1 MDFILATLY
10 VLIPLALAR
19 SSLGLRPQYQEKIE
33 IIDEK
38 FSVQFERL
46 AKLKTID
53 GVDYLANLLGISA
66 GLLLFATIFSK
77 YILDYELSQH
87 LLFGKAFIYSFIGFL
102 SIKWYTKPH
111 KFSLSFLKDMAQISA
126 LALFMPMIDIF
137 FGIEYTSLPY
147 QYIYMH
153 STLIGIQIPESPHV
167 LIMGAIISIYMLM
180 TITLMWGITSLFMA
194 LYFVPVF
201 LVSFAILK
209 SCATLERMW
218 GKNTLNA
225 VLVLI
230 VIATQ
235 YYSWY
240 KS

>member
-1 MDFILATLY
+1 MDFIFATLY

-19 SSLGLRPQYQEKIE
+19 SSLGLKPKYQEKIE

-38 FSVQFERL
+38 FSTQFGKL
-46 AKLKTID
+46 AQLKTIE
-53 GVDYLANLLGISA
+53 GVDYLANILGVAA
-66 GLLLFATIFSK
+66 GILFAATIISKFIFS
-77 YILDYELSQH
+77 YELSQNA
-87 LLFGKAFIYSFIGFL
+87 LLAKAFVYSFIGFF

-126 LALFMPMIDIF
+126 IALAMPMIDIF
-137 FGIEYTSLPY
+137 LGIEYTSRPY
-147 QYIYMH
+147 QYIYIH
-153 STLIGIQIPESPHV
+153 SSLMGLSLPESPHV
-167 LIMGAIISIYMLM
+167 IIMGAIISIYMLLGM
-180 TITLMWGITSLFMA
+180 IFIWVITSLFMA

-201 LVSFAILK
+201 SVSYGVLK
-209 SCATLERMW
+209 FCNALEKMW

-225 VLVLI
+225 VLILI

>member
-19 SSLGLRPQYQEKIE
+19 SSLGLKPQHQEKIT

-38 FSVQFERL
+38 FSTQFSKL
-46 AKLKTID
+46 TKLKTID
-53 GVDYLANLLGISA
+53 GVDYLANLLGITA
-66 GLLLFATIFSK
+66 GILLAATILSKLIFS
-77 YILDYELSQH
+77 YELSQNI
-87 LLFGKAFIYSFIGFL
+87 LFAKAFVYSFIGFF
-102 SIKWYTKPH
+102 SIKWYTKPQ

-126 LALFMPMIDIF
+126 LALAMPLIDIF
-137 FGIEYTSLPY
+137 LGIEYTSLPY

-153 STLIGIQIPESPHV
+153 SSLMGISIPENPHV
-167 LIMGAIISIYMLM
+167 LIMGAIISVYMLIGM
-180 TITLMWGITSLFMA
+180 TIMWIITSLLMA

-201 LVSFAILK
+201 SVSYGVLK
-209 SCATLERMW
+209 FCNKLEKMW

-225 VLVLI
+225 VLILI

>member
-19 SSLGLRPQYQEKIE
+19 SSLGLKPQYQEKIL
-33 IIDEK
+33 IVDES
-38 FSVQFERL
+38 FSKQFGKL

-53 GVDYLANLLGISA
+53 GVDYLANLLGVTA
-66 GLLLFATIFSK
+66 GILLAATIISK
-77 YILDYELSQH
+77 YVFSYELSH
-87 LLFGKAFIYSFIGFL
+87 NVMFAKAFVYSFIGFF

-126 LALFMPMIDIF
+126 LALAMPLIDIF
-137 FGIEYTSLPY
+137 LGIEYTSLPY

-153 STLIGIQIPESPHV
+153 SSLMGLPLPESPHV
-167 LIMGAIISIYMLM
+167 IIMGVIMSLYMLIAM
-180 TITLMWGITSLFMA
+180 TIMWAVTSLLMA

-201 LVSFAILK
+201 SVSYGVLK
-209 SCATLERMW
+209 FCNALEKMW
-218 GKNTLNA
+218 GKNALNA
-225 VLVLI
+225 VLVLL
-230 VIATQ
+230 VVVTQ

>member
-1 MDFILATLY
+1 MDFIYATLY

-19 SSLGLRPQYQEKIE
+19 SSLGLKPQYQEKIE

-38 FSVQFERL
+38 FSTQFGKL
-46 AKLKTID
+46 AKLKTIE
-53 GVDYLANLLGISA
+53 GVDYLANILGVAA
-66 GLLLFATIFSK
+66 GILFAATIISK
-77 YILDYELSQH
+77 FAFNYELTQNP
-87 LLFGKAFIYSFIGFL
+87 LLAKAFVYSLIGFF

-111 KFSLSFLKDMAQISA
+111 KFSLSFLKDMAQISVVA
-126 LALFMPMIDIF
+126 LAMLVIDIF
-137 FGIEYTSLPY
+137 LGIEYTSQPY
-147 QYIYMH
+147 QYIYIH
-153 STLIGIQIPESPHV
+153 SSLMGLSLPESPHV
-167 LIMGAIISIYMLM
+167 IIMGAIISIYMLLGM
-180 TITLMWGITSLFMA
+180 IFIWTITSLFMA

-201 LVSFAILK
+201 SISYGVLK
-209 SCATLERMW
+209 FCNALEKMW

>member
-19 SSLGLRPQYQEKIE
+19 SSLGLKPQYQEKILV
-33 IIDEK
+33 IDES
-38 FSVQFERL
+38 FSTQFSKL
-46 AKLKTID
+46 TKLKTID
-53 GVDYLANLLGISA
+53 GIDYLANLLGITA
-66 GLLLFATIFSK
+66 GILLAATIISKFIFS
-77 YILDYELSQH
+77 YELSQNVM
-87 LLFGKAFIYSFIGFL
+87 FAKAFVYSFIGFF

-126 LALFMPMIDIF
+126 LALAMPLIDIF
-137 FGIEYTSLPY
+137 IGIEYTSFPY

-153 STLIGIQIPESPHV
+153 SSLMGLPLPESPHV
-167 LIMGAIISIYMLM
+167 LIMGAIISIYMLIAM
-180 TITLMWGITSLFMA
+180 AIMWVITSLLMA

-201 LVSFAILK
+201 SLSYTVIKFCNA
-209 SCATLERMW
+209 LEKLW
-218 GKNTLNA
+218 GKNTFNG
-225 VLVLI
+225 VLVLL
-230 VIATQ
+230 VIGTQ

>member
-19 SSLGLRPQYQEKIE
+19 SSLGLKPQYQKKIV
-33 IIDEK
+33 IIDET
-38 FSVQFERL
+38 FSTQFG
-46 AKLKTID
+46 KLTKLRTID
-53 GVDYLANLLGISA
+53 GVDYLANLLGVTA
-66 GLLLFATIFSK
+66 GILLAATILSKLIFSYELAQNILFA
-77 YILDYELSQH
+77 
-87 LLFGKAFIYSFIGFL
+87 KAFVYSFIGFF

-111 KFSLSFLKDMAQISA
+111 KFSLSFLKDLAQISA
-126 LALFMPMIDIF
+126 IALAMPLIDIF
-137 FGIEYTSLPY
+137 LGIEYTSFAY
-147 QYIYMH
+147 KYIYMH
-153 STLIGIQIPESPHV
+153 SSLMGISIPESPHV
-167 LIMGAIISIYMLM
+167 IIMGAIMSLYMLVCI
-180 TITLMWGITSLFMA
+180 TIMWVITSLFMA

-201 LVSFAILK
+201 SVSYGVLK
-209 SCATLERMW
+209 FCNKLEKMW

-225 VLVLI
+225 LLVLV